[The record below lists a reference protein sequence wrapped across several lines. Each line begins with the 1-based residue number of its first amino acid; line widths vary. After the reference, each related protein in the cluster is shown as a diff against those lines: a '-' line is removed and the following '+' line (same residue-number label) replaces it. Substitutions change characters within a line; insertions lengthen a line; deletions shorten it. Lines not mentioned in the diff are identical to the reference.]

1 MSSGI
6 LKWGI
11 PKTIGFNTN
20 MVGWLGWFG
29 GATIWGNLHT
39 LIKQFRGAPYF
50 QTNPKIGK
58 NAKKNWEYHQ
68 PKCRYSST
76 KTGYWWSQIL
86 FSSIVVVTMI
96 PNKCWVL
103 NQCIYIYIATS
114 CDLPNNK
121 GEQLHTLQW
130 TYVATMWHPPV
141 ISYFITPSTIDIPTI
156 SPSEIGVICTNL
168 VSNWGTTL

>member
-1 MSSGI
+1 MLFYQRANMSSGI

-103 NQCIYIYIATS
+103 NQCIYIYSNIMWFAEQQGWAIA
-114 CDLPNNK
+114 
-121 GEQLHTLQW
+121 
-130 TYVATMWHPPV
+130 YPPV
-141 ISYFITPSTIDIPTI
+141 NIRGYNVAPPSYKLFYNPINHRYTYHKS
-156 SPSEIGVICTNL
+156 
-168 VSNWGTTL
+168 